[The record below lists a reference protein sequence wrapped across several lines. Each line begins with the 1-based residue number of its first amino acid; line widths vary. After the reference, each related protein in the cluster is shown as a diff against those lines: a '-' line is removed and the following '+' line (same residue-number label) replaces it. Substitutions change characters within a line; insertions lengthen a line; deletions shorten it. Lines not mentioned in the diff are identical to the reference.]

1 MVSSNLLFLKRHIM
15 ILLRSLLFNLVM
27 ALSAVIF
34 AVLGL
39 FLIPFRYDIR
49 YRFISQWAKFNL
61 LTVKWICGLKYTVHG
76 KENIPTGNGIVFCK
90 HQSAW
95 ETLAL
100 QKIFPPQVWLLKR
113 ELLWIPFFGWGLA
126 LLDPIAIKRS
136 QGSKALRQLLEQ
148 GTQRLNTG
156 KWVIIF
162 PEGTRVAPGQK
173 KQYQKGGAILAEH
186 SGYPVIPVAHNAG
199 EYWPRRGFAKRP
211 GNIHVIIGPPIETK
225 GRKSGEINQLA
236 EQWIEGAMDKISAS
250 KDLVDA
256 TI

>member
-1 MVSSNLLFLKRHIM
+1 MV
-15 ILLRSLLFNLVM
+15 LLRSLVFYTGLAIATIIFVP
-27 ALSAVIF
+27 LSII
-34 AVLGL
+34 
-39 FLIPFRYDIR
+39 LIPLNFPLRFRI
-49 YRFISQWAKFNL
+49 ISQWAVFNL
-61 LTVKWICGLKYTVHG
+61 WWLKVVCGLNHVVEG
-76 KENIPTGNGIVFCK
+76 LDNIPDRPVIIMCK

-113 ELLWIPFFGWGLA
+113 QLLWIPFFGWGLA